1 MCVRN
6 RMMARSD
13 GRLYCHIDIED
24 APVLEDDVWPVI
36 SARRGEAEIPAE
48 VYPAEHVHDAR
59 AWVLVLPYFEKA
71 VFDVRV
77 SVSGACADMR
87 VSCARARFESPARHL
102 VQRARHKGRSLGIER
117 IQASWVK
124 DRLLPHSTVSWW
136 GSEAMRGV
144 CASHGTAPRM
154 CARVFR

>member
-1 MCVRN
+1 MTCGPWFPLAV
-6 RMMARSD
+6 ARP
-13 GRLYCHIDIED
+13 RFPLKF
-24 APVLEDDVWPVI
+24 
-36 SARRGEAEIPAE
+36 
-48 VYPAEHVHDAR
+48 YPAEHVHDAR

-77 SVSGACADMR
+77 SMGGAYADMR

-124 DRLLPHSTVSWW
+124 DRLRPSLDRLTGGGARRRV
-136 GSEAMRGV
+136 ACVRQ
-144 CASHGTAPRM
+144 HGTAPRM
-154 CARVFR
+154 CARVSFDDRCAGRPDRVRAI